1 MSTTNLPTKDA
12 LLTRLDQL
20 AHRSSNATVRYHQ
33 AVAERFGLNATDMKT
48 IPLLLQTHPV
58 SAGDLARSLK
68 LTTGAIT
75 SVVDRL
81 ERAGLVR
88 RIADPQDRRRVLIET
103 IPEALD
109 EAFKV
114 YQPMAEAIRTLNARY
129 SEEQLA
135 IIVEYY
141 EQTTEIMEREAASL
155 FSASLT

>member
-1 MSTTNLPTKDA
+1 MSTPDLPTKEE
-12 LLTRLDQL
+12 LLTRLDHL

-33 AVAERFGLNATDMKT
+33 AAAEKFGLNATDMKT
-48 IPLLLQTHPV
+48 LPLLLQARPV

-81 ERAGLVR
+81 ESVGLVR
-88 RIADPQDRRRVLIET
+88 RIADPRDRRRVLIET

-114 YQPMAEAIRTLNARY
+114 YQPMAEAIGILNAQY

-135 IIVEYY
+135 LIVDYY
-141 EQTTEIMEREAASL
+141 ERTTEIMEH
-155 FSASLT
+155 